1 MRFFLN
7 TNFIIERNACIKI
20 NEYIKDNI
28 GNVKNPG
35 LIYDKVLNGQGYFED
50 ILLKIKKSFP
60 SLEIKINEKEGE
72 PTYQYLNELS
82 NYFRKKNIDSIIAI
96 GGGSTMD

>member
-28 GNVKNPG
+28 GNVENPG

-60 SLEIKINEKEGE
+60 SIEIKINEKEG
-72 PTYQYLNELS
+72 
-82 NYFRKKNIDSIIAI
+82 
-96 GGGSTMD
+96 

>member
-28 GNVKNPG
+28 GNVENLG
-35 LIYDKVLNGQGYFED
+35 LIYDKD
-50 ILLKIKKSFP
+50 KIRFSV
-60 SLEIKINEKEGE
+60 E
-72 PTYQYLNELS
+72 YQYASPWLYTNMNPSAYYKNYNTRIFMCLS
-82 NYFRKKNIDSIIAI
+82 SNRTPRLWHYRYTLYPK
-96 GGGSTMD
+96 